1 MTPLRVKSASDLGPQ
16 FADNPHRMVGQ
27 DGAFSIPLSDGTSLW
42 YFGDTVVGKRTPG
55 DSLWY
60 EGSVPIGGLDMSGK
74 RGVEYMPNNCGLILR
89 DRTGA
94 DGLRDFE
101 YILAPDG
108 RLKTLLPLEGTEHPD
123 RDRIWCQHGIELDGK
138 LILSFIKV
146 ITFEEARW
154 PFPVGFEIVGS
165 GLAVETKRGRKPF
178 SGNAE
183 KRFASPLSDASGW
196 EFSRVTRDGDS
207 VLWKADEPH
216 FGVAFLLPHVPDGFV
231 YVYGSVARDR
241 NQFCHVARVL
251 REKIAAPNAYEYFDG
266 TRWNRSVAF
275 AAPVLDGMPSEISIS
290 WNAHLGRY
298 LAVHSALLSGEI
310 VAKTSPTPWGPWSGP
325 TLLWHAKP
333 QYKVPAPYIPL
344 LYAGKEH
351 PCLAEENGRVIYLT
365 YIEFEEYYPHLIRV
379 ELE

>member
-1 MTPLRVKSASDLGPQ
+1 MRPLRVRSASDLGPQ
-16 FADNPHRMVGQ
+16 FVDNPHRMVGQ
-27 DGAFSIPLSDGTSLW
+27 DGAFSIPLSDGTALW

-60 EGSVPIGGLDMSGK
+60 DGNVPIGGLDMSGK

-89 DRTGA
+89 DKTGA
-94 DGLRDFE
+94 NGLQDYN
-101 YILAPDG
+101 YILAPNG
-108 RLKTLLPLEGTEHPD
+108 RLRTLLPLEGDEHPD

-146 ITFEEARW
+146 VTFEEARW

-165 GLAVETKRGRKPF
+165 GYAVGSRHDWSFKRITSNG
-178 SGNAE
+178 E
-183 KRFASPLSDASGW
+183 
-196 EFSRVTRDGDS
+196 S

-231 YVYGSVARDR
+231 YVYGTVKRGER
-241 NQFCHVARVL
+241 QLCHVARVK
-251 REKIAAPNAYEYFDG
+251 RERILEPAAFEYFTG
-266 TRWNRSVAF
+266 SRWSAMVAD
-275 AAPVLDGMPSEISIS
+275 AIPVLEGMPSEVSVS
-290 WNAHLGRY
+290 WNAHLGCY

-310 VAKTSPTPWGPWSGP
+310 LGKTAPTPWGPWSDAI
-325 TLLWHAKP
+325 LLWHAKP
-333 QYKVPAPYIPL
+333 QFKVPEPYIPL

-351 PCLAEENGRVIYLT
+351 PTLADENGRVIYVT

>member
-1 MTPLRVKSASDLGPQ
+1 MRSLRVLAASDLGPQ
-16 FADNPHRMVGQ
+16 FVDNPHRMVGQ
-27 DGAFSIPLSDGTSLW
+27 DGAFSIALADGTTLF

-60 EGSVPIGGLDMSGK
+60 EGHVPIGGLDMTGK

-94 DGLRDFE
+94 NGLRDFS

-108 RLKTLLPLEGTEHPD
+108 RIKTLLPLEGSEHPD
-123 RDRIWCQHGIELDGK
+123 HDRIWCQHGIELDGQ

-146 ITFEEARW
+146 KMFEGAVW

-165 GLAVETKRGRKPF
+165 GYAVG
-178 SGNAE
+178 S
-183 KRFASPLSDASGW
+183 
-196 EFSRVTRDGDS
+196 TRDWTFKRIAQNNES

-216 FGVAFLLPHVPDGFV
+216 FGVAFLLPHVADGFV
-231 YVYGSVARDR
+231 YIYGSVAREG
-241 NQFCHVARVL
+241 NQFCHLARVP
-251 REKIAAPNAYEYFDG
+251 RERILEPDAFEYFTGAGWSREVKD
-266 TRWNRSVAF
+266 SVH
-275 AAPVLDGMPSEISIS
+275 VLDGMPSEVSIS
-290 WNAHLGRY
+290 WNEHLGCY

-310 VAKTSPTPWGPWSGP
+310 VGKTAPAPWGPWSSP
-325 TLLWHAKP
+325 IVLWHAKP
-333 QYKVPAPYIPL
+333 QYKVPEPYIPL

-351 PCLAEENGRVIYLT
+351 PTLADENGRVIYLT